1 VTSDDD
7 ETGGVVIERTA
18 ARALLLASDAHIL
31 LIRSRE
37 PVSGR
42 ELWLTPGGG
51 LDPGEDPETCLAREL
66 REETGLRDFCIG
78 PRVWVRRHEFD
89 WDGRRLRQREHFF
102 LVRTEPF
109 EPTMEG
115 NPEAGE
121 KSSFLGFR
129 WWSPSEISASHER
142 FVPRRLGEHLQRLI
156 ERGPPPRPID
166 VGV

>member
-1 VTSDDD
+1 M
-7 ETGGVVIERTA
+7 IERTA
-18 ARALLLASDAHIL
+18 ARALLLASDSRIL

-51 LDPGEDPETCLAREL
+51 LDPGENAEACVAREI
-66 REETGLRDFCIG
+66 REETGLLDFRIG

-129 WWSPSEISASHER
+129 WWSLSEISASREH
-142 FVPRRLGEHLQRLI
+142 FVPRRLGAHLRLLI
-156 ERGPPPRPID
+156 EQGPPPHPID